1 MNKKD
6 RMAAT
11 LLVDKTTQAIRDVT
25 VAQREITMKQMALQ
39 REELETRDRV
49 DISLKEYE
57 KMKDRIRELESE
69 KDAYEKILSK
79 FNFPIDAQVVP
90 GSVKTSYKESPM
102 SDPMNKA
109 FMCRISFL
117 TMEEPVW

>member
-6 RMAAT
+6 RMLMEFCT
-11 LLVDKTTQAIRDVT
+11 NKVSQAIRD
-25 VAQREITMKQMALQ
+25 AEITQKEITKKQMELK
-39 REELETRDRV
+39 REDFETRDRV

-57 KMKDRIRELESE
+57 KMKDRIRELESK

-102 SDPMNKA
+102 SDPMNNA